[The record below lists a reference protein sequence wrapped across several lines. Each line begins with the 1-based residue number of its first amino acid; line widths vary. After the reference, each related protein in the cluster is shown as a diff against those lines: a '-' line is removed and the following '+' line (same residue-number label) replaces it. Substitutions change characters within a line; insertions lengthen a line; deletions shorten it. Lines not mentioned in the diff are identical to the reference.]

1 MTLPSSGSLSYNS
14 IRAEFGSPSTN
25 VYLSLYYRRGPYC
38 YNLPQNSS
46 ITTGS
51 SSTIS
56 VANFYGAEGPAR
68 YASGTGGTY
77 NTGGKLPS
85 LQYGTGGPGLPAMSD
100 TSINVGGTQ
109 RTCVSFYYFTGI
121 LNGVNI
127 GLPQGH
133 FGSMNSRTWRVYYD
147 SNFSNFYNGT
157 MSPNSSPGFSGTNY
171 LSWLDA
177 PGGGTWSWPTGTSL
191 NSGQRNLY
199 RAF

>member
-109 RTCVSFYYFTGI
+109 RTITSFYYFTGTLSGI
-121 LNGVNI
+121 NI

-199 RAF
+199 RAV

>member
-85 LQYGTGGPGLPAMSD
+85 VYYGTGGTGLPGMSD
-100 TSINVGGTQ
+100 TSINIGGTQ

-133 FGSMNSRTWRVYYD
+133 FGSMNARTFRVYYD

-157 MSPNSSPGFSGTNY
+157 TSPNSAPGFQGGTNY
-171 LSWLDA
+171 VSWQDSGPPA
-177 PGGGTWSWPTGTSL
+177 SSFPAGTSL

-199 RAF
+199 RGF